1 MRTKLYNYQ
10 QGIVDEQSTRKSC
23 NLFMDMG
30 TGKTVTSLA
39 LFEQNPTHKI
49 LIICLVSKLKDWQ
62 EDLLK
67 ELNID
72 AIILDKGT
80 KKNQTLLSMND
91 SAYIINF
98 ESAWRLKELVNWVD
112 RDTTI
117 LIDESHKIKNPTSAI
132 GKFCRALGKKTKYK
146 YILTG
151 TPQSQGYID
160 YYNQLYFTDTLNVSF
175 ADFKKLFCIYEQQ
188 YFNGFPIKSLVGY
201 KNKDVLDKVINDN
214 CVFYRR
220 TVAEDMIPTDI
231 VKRFEK
237 PNKYDFFK
245 KNRVWDD
252 VVADSNG
259 KLFSILRTI
268 CSGNI
273 EHHEVDDQKIKW
285 LEDLID
291 CLDERLVVF
300 YNFNIERDRI
310 ITMLEKNKIAYSEYS
325 GRTKDFTEFK
335 NNKKSVV
342 LCQYKTASTGINDLV
357 IASKCV
363 FYSLP
368 TAYIDFEQAKKRI
381 DRIGQTEKP
390 LFYYL
395 ICKNTLEE
403 KIYNN
408 LLNGED
414 FDEIKFAQYMS
425 LSN

>member
-1 MRTKLYNYQ
+1 
-10 QGIVDEQSTRKSC
+10 
-23 NLFMDMG
+23 MDMG

-39 LFEQNPTHKI
+39 LFETNPTHKI
-49 LIICLVSKLKDWQ
+49 LVICLVSKLKDWQ

-72 AIILDKGT
+72 ATILDKGT
-80 KKNQTLLSMND
+80 KKNQILLSQNK

-112 RDTTI
+112 KDTTI

-245 KNRVWDD
+245 KNRIWDD

-259 KLFSILRTI
+259 KLFSIL
-268 CSGNI
+268 
-273 EHHEVDDQKIKW
+273 
-285 LEDLID
+285 
-291 CLDERLVVF
+291 
-300 YNFNIERDRI
+300 
-310 ITMLEKNKIAYSEYS
+310 
-325 GRTKDFTEFK
+325 
-335 NNKKSVV
+335 
-342 LCQYKTASTGINDLV
+342 
-357 IASKCV
+357 
-363 FYSLP
+363 
-368 TAYIDFEQAKKRI
+368 
-381 DRIGQTEKP
+381 
-390 LFYYL
+390 
-395 ICKNTLEE
+395 
-403 KIYNN
+403 
-408 LLNGED
+408 
-414 FDEIKFAQYMS
+414 
-425 LSN
+425 